1 MKRVALLLALC
12 AGAAACGKVQAKA
25 PAPPPALTVP
35 EPPTR
40 VVMPVNIDPPVPPP
54 VTEKPAPTAAT
65 RPTVGRPTPTPSPT
79 PVATPAP
86 PTTDSTPLVLQ
97 TSANLAD
104 LEKKALERV
113 EKAQKDLQ
121 RITRKSL
128 GKDAQDQYDSAERF
142 FRMASDAMK
151 MKNFVYASFCA
162 EKASTLAE
170 LLIK

>member
-1 MKRVALLLALC
+1 MRGMKRVALLLALC
-12 AGAAACGKVQAKA
+12 AGAAACGKVQAKT

-40 VVMPVNIDPPVPPP
+40 VVMPVNVDPPA
-54 VTEKPAPTAAT
+54 TEKPVPATTT
-65 RPTVGRPTPTPSPT
+65 RPTAGRPAATPVASPT
-79 PVATPAP
+79 PTPAP
-86 PTTDSTPLVLQ
+86 PTTEATPPVLQ

-104 LEKKALERV
+104 LENKARERV
-113 EKAQKDLQ
+113 EKAQKDLG

-128 GKDAQDQYDSAERF
+128 GKDAQDQFDSAERF
-142 FRMASDAMK
+142 LRMATDAMK